1 MGERQLNIFSR
12 FITKAQMV
20 QHRFSV
26 PSAKWNR
33 KQGEDTVMKHVTR
46 TILLITMTFLATA
59 SMAQVEDEP
68 RQSLTSQGS
77 DIARGSVGEGST
89 SYDEFEALKIEG
101 TRSGKSSHS
110 TTQKMGAAVS
120 QAADPN
126 FWFYDVDVQLF
137 SDFDNDGYYFGI
149 DLWFDADTNYAVA
162 DVFAVI
168 YLSYEYGPWNEYAET
183 EDFTLFGTASSDDY
197 IVETELVS
205 GYPTGDYDI
214 LIELFDAYDGSFLAS
229 FGPENTS
236 ELALLPLEDSTRDAR
251 SGGQT
256 QVVVNSGGG
265 GATGLLFLLGLL
277 AVRMTLRPQ
286 AARPSK

>member
-1 MGERQLNIFSR
+1 
-12 FITKAQMV
+12 
-20 QHRFSV
+20 
-26 PSAKWNR
+26 
-33 KQGEDTVMKHVTR
+33 MKHATR
-46 TILLITMTFLATA
+46 TILLITMTLLATA
-59 SMAQVEDEP
+59 GMAQADDEP

-77 DIARGSVGEGST
+77 DISRGSVGDGST
-89 SYDEFEALKIEG
+89 SYDEFETLKVEG
-101 TRSGKSSHS
+101 SRSDKSVSS
-110 TTQKMGAAVS
+110 ASQKMGAAVA

-126 FWFYDVDVQLF
+126 FWFYDADVQLF

-149 DLWFDADTNYAVA
+149 DLWFDADTNYTVAEVYAVL
-162 DVFAVI
+162 

-183 EDFTLFGTASSDDY
+183 ENFTLFGAASSDDY
-197 IVETELVS
+197 VVETELVS

-214 LIELFDAYDGSFLAS
+214 LIELFDAYDGTYLAS
-229 FGPENTS
+229 IGPEDTS
-236 ELALLPLEDSTRDAR
+236 ELSLLPIEDSTRDTQ

-286 AARPSK
+286 AARLSK